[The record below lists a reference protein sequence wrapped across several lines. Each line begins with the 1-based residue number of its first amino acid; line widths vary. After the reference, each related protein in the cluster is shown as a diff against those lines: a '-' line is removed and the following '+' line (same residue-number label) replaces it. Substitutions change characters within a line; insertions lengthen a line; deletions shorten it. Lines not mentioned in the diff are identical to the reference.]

1 MEKKDYLD
9 LLSAVLI
16 KLFLVVA
23 LFCPISTTM
32 AGNKHVPY
40 YQEFL
45 LVNAV
50 IVVFMIFYIINTG
63 QDYRLKSWLHVSV
76 YIISSKLCKKIK
88 KYLIICRTVNLIY
101 HQYDWFIRN
110 IADITQFLEEPLQ
123 SEIRSF
129 FSYNCIQMRKNSFKL
144 FRG

>member
-50 IVVFMIFYIINTG
+50 IVVFMIFYIINTW
-63 QDYRLKSWLHVSV
+63 RHRRWNKENKVF
-76 YIISSKLCKKIK
+76 CIK
-88 KYLIICRTVNLIY
+88 
-101 HQYDWFIRN
+101 
-110 IADITQFLEEPLQ
+110 
-123 SEIRSF
+123 
-129 FSYNCIQMRKNSFKL
+129 
-144 FRG
+144 